1 MFLPIIRFCLE
12 VALGTK
18 WDGHFPFL
26 KKVCIARI
34 AYTQPFLIV
43 LGLISK

>member
-1 MFLPIIRFCLE
+1 MFLPIIHFCLE

-18 WDGHFPFL
+18 WDGH

-34 AYTQPFLIV
+34 AYTQPFLTV